1 MAPPSKYPVEYSTA
15 LISMCFLYN
24 SINSVL
30 FSALIRIH
38 LITSGFLLSVKFA
51 ADGFSTMGL
60 KKANLL
66 IGIKYIIF
74 VFSA

>member
-1 MAPPSKYPVEYSTA
+1 MAPPSKYPVEYSTT

-30 FSALIRIH
+30 LDVLIRIH
-38 LITSGFLLSVKFA
+38 IITSGFLLSIKFA

-60 KKANLL
+60 TKANLL
-66 IGIKYIIF
+66 IGIFIF
-74 VFSA
+74 Y